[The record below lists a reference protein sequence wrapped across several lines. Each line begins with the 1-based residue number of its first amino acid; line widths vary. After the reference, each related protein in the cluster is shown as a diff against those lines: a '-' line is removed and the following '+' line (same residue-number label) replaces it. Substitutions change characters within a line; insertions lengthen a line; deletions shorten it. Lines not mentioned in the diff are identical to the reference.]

1 MNNERVVKDAID
13 FLNNIPVLALKK
25 IQVTSKDW
33 PEINEESI
41 IHYIFDISIFYNDM
55 KRIRAKIITSGLSDE
70 EKKEQA
76 KKYKKSWIFLKY
88 LLSNGGVKTL
98 VEEVMS
104 KFDENDNEDIT
115 RNMPKF

>member
-1 MNNERVVKDAID
+1 MNNESVVKDAID
-13 FLNNIPVLALKK
+13 FLNNIPVLTLKK

-70 EKKEQA
+70 EKREQA
-76 KKYKKSWIFLKY
+76 KKYKNSWIFLKY
-88 LLSNGGVKTL
+88 LLSNDGVRTL

-104 KFDENDNEDIT
+104 KFDEYDNEDIT